1 MLTPVFGAYEF
12 GPSARESDARSCVG
26 YPARPGSRKC
36 ALILNCELELQV
48 LASVIGVEVKWLN
61 TGREPKILFRIPF
74 QGFFRQLIV
83 NKPIAFHDMQ
93 SLGMRRAVHVD
104 HSERSI
110 SFDSNGVDHQG
121 IPFVTADGM
130 SAPGWR
136 HVRGTLLIQTHLSER
151 VRKIKQGDLVR
162 LLQHLHSKIEEDE
175 GYGLGPTLIVR
186 SRRSR
191 TAYLGFTAL
200 LQDFCRPKLQD
211 WTGVVADQ
219 LPGIAHSCLRSGPQA
234 RPVRNR
240 TRT

>member
-26 YPARPGSRKC
+26 HPARPGSRKC

-48 LASVIGVEVKWLN
+48 LASVIGVEVKWLS
-61 TGREPKILFRIPF
+61 TGREPKILFRIPVQCF
-74 QGFFRQLIV
+74 LRYFVV

-130 SAPGWR
+130 SPPGWR
-136 HVRGTLLIQTHLSER
+136 HMRRMLLIYTHLSEL
-151 VRKIKQGDLVR
+151 VRTIKERDRVR
-162 LLQHLHSKIEEDE
+162 LLQHLH
-175 GYGLGPTLIVR
+175 
-186 SRRSR
+186 
-191 TAYLGFTAL
+191 
-200 LQDFCRPKLQD
+200 
-211 WTGVVADQ
+211 
-219 LPGIAHSCLRSGPQA
+219 
-234 RPVRNR
+234 
-240 TRT
+240 